1 MIRYILP
8 LVAVV
13 ALIVFLSLGLT
24 RGDPRALPSPF
35 IGKPAPLFELPKL
48 KDLES
53 TISSED
59 LAGKFTLVNV
69 WATWCAGCR
78 QEHDFLLELSESNAI
93 PIYGINWRDT
103 RPEALQWISQLGDPY
118 VASGYD
124 VDGRVGIDWGVYG
137 APETFLVSGDGIV
150 VHKHLGPLNRNIW
163 EQDFIPLIDA
173 GGAESGGAGSGG
185 ANE

>member
-8 LVAVV
+8 LVAVL
-13 ALIVFLSLGLT
+13 ALIVFLSFGLT

-35 IGKPAPLFELPKL
+35 IGKPAPQFELPTL

-53 TISSED
+53 TVGSTD

-78 QEHDFLLELSESNAI
+78 QEHDFLLELSTNNEI
-93 PIYGINWRDT
+93 PIYGINWRDE
-103 RPEALQWISQLGDPY
+103 RLKALQWIDQLGDPY

-137 APETFLVSGDGIV
+137 APESFLVSGDGIV
-150 VHKHLGPLNRNIW
+150 VHKHLGPLTRSIW
-163 EQDFIPLIDA
+163 EQDFVPLMEP
-173 GGAESGGAGSGG
+173 GGARSGGAK
-185 ANE
+185 